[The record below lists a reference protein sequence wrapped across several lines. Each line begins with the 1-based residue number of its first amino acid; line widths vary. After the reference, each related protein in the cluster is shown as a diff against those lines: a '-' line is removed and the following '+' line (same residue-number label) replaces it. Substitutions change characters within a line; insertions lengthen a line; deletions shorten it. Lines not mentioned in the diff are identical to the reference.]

1 MKEETFTQILPAI
14 RIQYLREW
22 KKTILNDEPGDKDW
36 LQRCEML

>member
-22 KKTILNDEPGDKDW
+22 KKSILNKDDTDGDWIK
-36 LQRCEML
+36 RSEML